1 MTNNKPP
8 LVDIPLSVANF
19 TGSLIEQTIN
29 PFLTQ
34 DMIAQMQEDV
44 VEIPNSDM
52 LGMKDLNVEC
62 ASMDKVA
69 FDYLHRFRL
78 GGHFTKVEGYYGKKV
93 EAAVKGR

>member
-1 MTNNKPP
+1 M
-8 LVDIPLSVANF
+8 DIPLSVANF

-29 PFLTQ
+29 PFLTH
-34 DMIAQMQEDV
+34 
-44 VEIPNSDM
+44 DM
-52 LGMKDLNVEC
+52 LGMKDLNVDC